1 MIVVDTNVIAYFFM
15 RGEHT
20 VAAEQ
25 LYERDPQWVAPALW
39 RSEFRNLLAGYM
51 RKEGLSLERAC
62 AIQNAAQ
69 SLLEQEYESDSNSV
83 LRLVSESTC
92 SAYDC
97 EFVSLAER
105 LGVKLVTMD
114 AKLRRAFPKVA
125 VSVAEG

>member
-25 LYERDPQWVAPALW
+25 LYERDTQWVAPVLW
-39 RSEFRNLLAGYM
+39 RSEFRNVLTGYM
-51 RKEGLSLERAC
+51 RKEGLSLEKAC
-62 AIQNAAQ
+62 AIQSAAE
-69 SLLEQEYESDSNSV
+69 SLLEQEYESDSNAV
-83 LRLVSESTC
+83 LHLVSESAC

-105 LGVKLVTMD
+105 LGCKLVTMD
-114 AKLRRAFPKVA
+114 AKLRRAFPNVA
-125 VSVAEG
+125 VAIGEG